1 MLHVLM
7 PSGEELAAIPAADL
21 SSVRSLKNDLQK
33 ICGVPR
39 FRQKILHEGTALEE
53 DVCLDVSMESVLL
66 VLVTFCIAS
75 EDEIEELVYSPCDGS
90 VEEVEKIL
98 QRSIDPNA
106 TAADGKTALMQA
118 SQDGYADIVQLLLE
132 ARADM
137 DMADHDG
144 VTPLLAVSREG
155 GEDMVRWLL
164 AARADLNKADSN
176 DCTPLVGAFQEGQV
190 DIARLLVQAGAGTGP
205 GPQGNELLHSECSEG
220 NLEVVRLLLEAKVDP
235 NTATEDGTTALIAA
249 SGEGHQEIVQMLL
262 TSKADANRIDAN
274 GFTALFL
281 AAQNK
286 HSEVVRLLV
295 QAGADPDKEV
305 MGTTAL
311 ASAIVDDSVEVVRW
325 LLHVKVAVDQVNED
339 GQTPLNT
346 ACSFGHV
353 EVVRLLV
360 QAVVDRIGPVG
371 LDRVDK
377 CGGYTALHCA
387 AIHKFLSVARVLV
400 EAGASKD
407 IEDDMGYIP
416 SDYAKDDDM
425 AKLLATDGPSKRQ
438 KDECSEAVESDIGD
452 EEEVGSESKEKY
464 EKCSLG
470 LDNQEKNSPTGQAEA
485 AARTYVAGLLSPFV
499 ASPSKGKR

>member
-1 MLHVLM
+1 MLHVLT
-7 PSGEELAAIPAADL
+7 PSGEEMAAIPAAGL
-21 SSVRSLKNDLQK
+21 SSVKNLKKELQK

-53 DVCLDVSMESVLL
+53 DVCLDVSLESVLL
-66 VLVTFCIAS
+66 VLVTFCTAS
-75 EDEIEELVYSPCDGS
+75 EAEIEELVYSPCDGS
-90 VEEVEKIL
+90 VEEVAKIL

-106 TAADGKTALMQA
+106 TTDDGKTALMQA
-118 SQDGYADIVQLLLE
+118 SQDGYTDIAQLLLE

-176 DCTPLVGAFQEGQV
+176 DCTPLVGALQEGRV
-190 DIARLLVQAGAGTGP
+190 NIARLLVQAGAGTGP
-205 GPQGNELLHSECSEG
+205 GPQGNELLYSECCEG
-220 NLEVVRLLLEAKVDP
+220 NLEVVGLLLEARVDP
-235 NTATEDGTTALIAA
+235 NAATEDGATALVIA

-262 TSKADANRIDAN
+262 TSKADANRFDAN

-281 AAQNK
+281 AAQST

-295 QAGADPDKEV
+295 QAGADPDTEI

-311 ASAIVDDSVEVVRW
+311 ASATVDDSVEVVRC
-325 LLHVKVAVDQVNED
+325 LLHAKVALDQVNED

-346 ACSFGHV
+346 ACSFGHL

-360 QAVVDRIGPVG
+360 QAVVDRIGLVG

-387 AIHKFLSVARVLV
+387 SIHNFLPVARVLV

-407 IEDDMGYIP
+407 IEDETGYIP
-416 SDYAKDDDM
+416 FDYAKDEDM
-425 AKLLATDGPSKRQ
+425 AQLLAAERPRGRD
-438 KDECSEAVESDIGD
+438 KDECSEAVESEKH
-452 EEEVGSESKEKY
+452 EEEVGSEPKEKY
-464 EKCSLG
+464 EKCSL
-470 LDNQEKNSPTGQAEA
+470 DSQEESAEVA
-485 AARTYVAGLLSPFV
+485 AHTYVAGLLSPFI
-499 ASPSKGKR
+499 ASPSKGKE